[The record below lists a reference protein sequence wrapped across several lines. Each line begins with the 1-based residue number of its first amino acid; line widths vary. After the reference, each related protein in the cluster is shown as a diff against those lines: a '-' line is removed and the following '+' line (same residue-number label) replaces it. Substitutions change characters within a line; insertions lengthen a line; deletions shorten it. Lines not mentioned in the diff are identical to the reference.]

1 MISKFDLYK
10 VTYIYYNINGTPNIT
25 SYNRLN
31 LKGSLNLKLT
41 HELLYTLKENLR
53 YKNIE

>member
-1 MISKFDLYK
+1 MQYDN
-10 VTYIYYNINGTPNIT
+10 TYIYYNINGTSNVT
-25 SYNRLN
+25 RYNDLN